1 MKIDRFFSETD
12 LTAIREATTA
22 AEMKTGGEI
31 VPYIVERALEKGAAS
46 WRGATIGALAAAL
59 TAGLVNAIGQ
69 YWGGSGI
76 WWITLPALAG
86 AGFGYLIGGLDAFCR
101 WLIPDDQL
109 ERAVRI
115 RAEAAFVEEEVFDTR
130 DRTGILVFLA
140 LAEHRAVILADA
152 GINRSVP
159 EGTWQAVV
167 DELVAGIKAG
177 RAADAMKEAVARC
190 GEVLV
195 EHEVALRPDDTD
207 ELSDAPRVRER

>member
-1 MKIDRFFSETD
+1 MRIDRYFSESD
-12 LTAIREATTA
+12 LLAIREATTA
-22 AEMKTGGEI
+22 AETRTGGEI
-31 VPYIVERALEKGAAS
+31 VPYIVERALEKGAAG

-59 TAGLVNAIGQ
+59 AAGLVNVIGQ

-86 AGFGYLIGGLDAFCR
+86 AGFGYLIGGLDAFSR
-101 WLIPDDQL
+101 WLIPDDYL

-177 RAADAMKEAVARC
+177 RAADAMKEAVVRC